1 MANESFSKSMSAIT
15 YDSFPK
21 IFERFRQLSAETG
34 MPLTSMIS
42 SFSMMGGFNQ
52 SGPYVQNRR
61 VKKIGTSPIPHTKDE
76 VADMLKHP
84 QEQELPLRQTAHELD
99 FASYTFHHIRR
110 VYTNLLTYHSYIEPD
125 LTEPEA
131 MNDAFW
137 REYRLAEKL
146 RRTMDP
152 KRLARE
158 AAGKAV
164 MEGKVFYTY
173 RMGADKTRNR
183 INYAFY
189 QQLPSDWIKIVG
201 YNNVSKYTLAFDMMY
216 FCQPGTDVRQFADGL
231 FDHYWRDFQSL
242 VTPGPRMENGRIV
255 YASRNSVDM
264 GAYRSRRPDGVE
276 AYNENGRWYYWVTL
290 PVDKVFTIEADDAI
304 PEVAPPL
311 AGLFISLLQFAD
323 LEAIQLALYQNP
335 LVGFLHGEIPY
346 YDSKDTNTAD
356 QYKLSNAGRML
367 FEQLWYELMQA
378 SNTGGIPAY
387 FAPVENMKLET
398 FSEVENTSEIVSTG
412 NKDIITQA
420 GLSGIV
426 PASDEA
432 RAGAVQV
439 SLQIESKY
447 LTPIYDGVERLM
459 NCAIADLR
467 LRNDFRFHMFGD
479 LYEDA
484 QMESSL
490 SGDMTLGILPATIV
504 YNALHDRSLLDDI
517 TWSHAIEK
525 SGVLDLRV
533 PLISS
538 YSAKQS
544 ESGLPPQAKH
554 DLNPGGRPK
563 SEGIT
568 SDGQEQDADAQ

>member
-1 MANESFSKSMSAIT
+1 MANESFSKSMSAVT

-34 MPLTSMIS
+34 MPLSSMIS

-189 QQLPSDWIKIVG
+189 QQFPSDWIKIVG

-216 FCQPGTDVRQFADGL
+216 FCQPGTDVRQFPDGL

-290 PVDKVFTIEADDAI
+290 PVDKAFTIEADDAI

-323 LEAIQLALYQNP
+323 LEAIQLMLYQNP

-346 YDSKDTNTAD
+346 FDSKDTNTAD

-447 LTPIYDGVERLM
+447 LNPIYDGVERLM

-484 QMESSL
+484 QMESGL

-517 TWSHAIEK
+517 TWSAAVEK
-525 SGVLDLRV
+525 SGILDKRL
-533 PLISS
+533 PLISTF
-538 YSAKQS
+538 SAKQS

-554 DLNPGGRPK
+554 DLNPGGRPE

>member
-1 MANESFSKSMSAIT
+1 MANESFSKSLSAVT

-34 MPLTSMIS
+34 MPLSSMIS

-158 AAGKAV
+158 AAGKAM

-201 YNNVSKYTLAFDMMY
+201 YNNVSKYTLAYDMMY
-216 FCQPGTDVRQFADGL
+216 FCQPGTDVRQFPDGL

-264 GAYRSRRPDGVE
+264 SAYRSRRPDGVE

-290 PVDKVFTIEADDAI
+290 PVDKAFTIEADDAI

-346 YDSKDTNTAD
+346 FDSKDTNTAD

-447 LTPIYDGVERLM
+447 LNPIYDGVERLM

-554 DLNPGGRPK
+554 DLNPGGRSE